1 MKDAL
6 TWFEIPVERIGR
18 AQQFYEEVLQVKLRS
33 FQTGEPMEM
42 FPAAEDGVGGAL
54 VERPGLAAAAGG
66 TLVYLRLDGSTD
78 EAMARVERAGGTIA
92 TPKTAI
98 DGVPGT
104 FFSMRDT
111 EGNTVGVHGRG

>member
-1 MKDAL
+1 MSDAL

-33 FQTGEPMEM
+33 FPAGEAMEV
-42 FPAAEDGVGGAL
+42 FPAEDGVGGAL
-54 VERPGLAAAAGG
+54 VERPGLTAAAGG
-66 TLVYLRLDGSTD
+66 TLVYLRLDGSTE
-78 EAMARVERAGGTIA
+78 EAMARVERAGGSIA
-92 TPKTAI
+92 TPKTSI

-104 FFSMRDT
+104 FFCMRDT